1 MLSLRIKGSRPRD
14 PTTDPS
20 WIARGLHPL
29 GALAGTLR
37 LRHQSL
43 STPCAS
49 AWDSGARPSPRL
61 PIEGSMDPILSS
73 FLAFGSSKGPG
84 SRQTPRATKARG
96 LPGTAPRARR
106 CQPLFRKGHA
116 LGVTQEAKLLHQP
129 RGLQGFWA
137 RVSAP
142 KPAVFATKKPPEGA
156 SGEEWSKPTQPD
168 IQRVR
173 T

>member
-1 MLSLRIKGSRPRD
+1 LTKSKHRDMLILRIKGSRPRD

-49 AWDSGARPSPRL
+49 AWDSRVRPSPRI

-73 FLAFGSSKGPG
+73 FPAFGSSKGPG

-96 LPGTAPRARR
+96 LPGSPCVSRRRWTCPLWLVTRGATNPWPTSSFVFLRVFQVSIWARR
-106 CQPLFRKGHA
+106 LTVHTHDDC
-116 LGVTQEAKLLHQP
+116 
-129 RGLQGFWA
+129 
-137 RVSAP
+137 
-142 KPAVFATKKPPEGA
+142 
-156 SGEEWSKPTQPD
+156 
-168 IQRVR
+168 
-173 T
+173 